1 MQNELVAILDSD
13 ISVDPEELNN
23 FFEIIEKDLADFVNG
38 TRLIYSME
46 RGAMRLLNNFGNRI
60 FKNLYLL

>member
-23 FFEIIEKDLADFVNG
+23 FFEIIEKDLGDFVNG

-46 RGAMRLLNNFGNRI
+46 RGAMRC
-60 FKNLYLL
+60 